1 MPEDEGHGLLSGIRW
16 LTTGKDRYGRYVRPY
31 RKLYDNPKQNFYHLI
46 WEILINDRLLVM
58 LFGGVIFIGL
68 IYSVYNVAPALIGAL
83 AFAIPTFPIFY
94 ILMSF
99 LMKARETTVVSV
111 GFEGQTTRVD
121 IVLPDSDTKEEI
133 KWFKT
138 ELTHFDVYKAPDF
151 AFGGKPGSHG
161 IRIKGAHRM
170 ETSGGSPVFIVND
183 VVDNK
188 TCIGSSD
195 VMASGL
201 AMIPMLGDKWDY
213 IAPEFNQY
221 IKELAID
228 PRLREKKGIDP
239 NELVKANLI
248 WDTILD
254 MWKDILTLNEEIQSI
269 IHANAV
275 RPIPVEDLEH
285 NARNF
290 LVQYTKPFN
299 DWIDEYAQHMMDP
312 DANIPVGLRL
322 MRSYQIMSSKRTI
335 WTKLAQEMMATDE
348 AAAFETQLK
357 TLRWGRK
364 DGLEIIDERD
374 RRRKIEPKAPIL
386 EAEEIQD
393 EVMSI
398 YNNDEGFKSKKGKVS
413 NEWRR

>member
-1 MPEDEGHGLLSGIRW
+1 M
-16 LTTGKDRYGRYVRPY
+16 
-31 RKLYDNPKQNFYHLI
+31 
-46 WEILINDRLLVM
+46 
-58 LFGGVIFIGL
+58 
-68 IYSVYNVAPALIGAL
+68 
-83 AFAIPTFPIFY
+83 
-94 ILMSF
+94 
-99 LMKARETTVVSV
+99 
-111 GFEGQTTRVD
+111 
-121 IVLPDSDTKEEI
+121 
-133 KWFKT
+133 
-138 ELTHFDVYKAPDF
+138 
-151 AFGGKPGSHG
+151 
-161 IRIKGAHRM
+161 
-170 ETSGGSPVFIVND
+170 FIVND

-221 IKELAID
+221 IRELATD

-239 NELVKANLI
+239 KELVKANLI
-248 WDTILD
+248 WDTIVD

-269 IHANAV
+269 IHTNAI
-275 RPIPVEDLEH
+275 RPIPVEDLER